1 MSAVRAAGLALAVAM
16 LPGCTTQPP
25 QASRSAEAQ
34 AEFQKLTAGKV
45 AGAAITCLPSYRSSD
60 MVTIDDGTVAF
71 KNGRTVYV
79 NHLLGE
85 CNGLESGFYTLV
97 TRSSGSGLCRGD
109 IARVADVSTGMIVG
123 SCAVG
128 DFIPYTP
135 AG

>member
-45 AGAAITCLPSYRSSD
+45 AGAPITCLPSYRSSN

-85 CNGLESGFYTLV
+85 CNGLQSGFYTLV